1 MIVPLYSYP
10 ISGHFRK
17 IFEKN
22 IATKPRYSSEKM
34 ATNTRKNIEPLE
46 PPANHGLVV
55 EFSTNAADH

>member
-17 IFEKN
+17 KIEKN
-22 IATKPRYSSEKM
+22 ITTKPLYSVEKM
-34 ATNTRKNIEPLE
+34 ATNTWKNIEPLE
-46 PPANHGLVV
+46 PPANHSLVV